1 MTTQIVNWFDKSLS
15 TVVKA
20 GVAFNSPDAKAATLV
35 APLVARLEKFD
46 AEKALTVARTLQT
59 SGSFNDLVM
68 REIGAVDIGTR
79 FLNISNDF
87 NSIRADLSKMV
98 SWMDDGKLDLSER
111 LSRAWME
118 FRRGTVA
125 ERFQK
130 IRAVF
135 GDVILETSQQINK
148 ENLILSAYKEFRF
161 AVKEAEGSAA
171 ALLQKAEAH
180 LKDLKLK
187 SEAVNQ
193 ELSKQDNPEAVAR
206 LELERDVLISNI
218 AEADSD
224 YQLAKD
230 LFENLKVSYNASEL
244 IFARIQQNVSMKE
257 QVQQRSVV
265 FFSTNELVFTG
276 LATAFTSTQGLAE
289 STLALEQ
296 MKAGVNNSIEDLA
309 KHGTKQLESSTKAA
323 YGATINVSSIK
334 ALADSIVEYQS
345 SLSGLISDL
354 RQEAT
359 ATAIEIERETNQA
372 KTKYALLMK
381 EI

>member
-1 MTTQIVNWFDKSLS
+1 MTTQITNWFDKSLS

-20 GVAFNSPDAKAATLV
+20 GVAFNTPDAKAATLV

-46 AEKALTVARTLQT
+46 PENALTVARTLQT

-68 REIGAVDIGTR
+68 NEIGAVDIGTR
-79 FLNISNDF
+79 FLNISNEF
-87 NSIRADLSKMV
+87 NSIRADLIKMV
-98 SWMDDGKLDLSER
+98 GWMDDGKLDFTER
-111 LSRAWME
+111 LSKSWME
-118 FRRGTVA
+118 LTRGTVA
-125 ERFQK
+125 ERFKK
-130 IRAVF
+130 IRSVF

-161 AVKEAEGSAA
+161 AVKEAEGAA
-171 ALLQKAEAH
+171 AVLLKKATDH
-180 LKDLKLK
+180 LADLKLQA
-187 SEAVNQ
+187 EVVNQ
-193 ELSKQDNPEAVAR
+193 ELSKQENPEAVAR

-296 MKAGVNNSIEDLA
+296 MKAGVNSSIEDLA
-309 KHGTKQLESSTKAA
+309 NQGTKQLEKSTKAA

-345 SLSGLISDL
+345 SLSGLITDL

-359 ATAIEIERETNQA
+359 ATVNEIERETNQA
-372 KTKYALLMK
+372 KAKYAQLMK